1 MNIYDISERP
11 QHLVERGTSQD
22 WGGVCRLLLFTCCL
36 FELSAFLTVSTVS
49 FLSCKTKGN
58 TNVEG
63 LEDGQ
68 VSVPAEGQ
76 GDSDVWEETDWCM
89 RRVRTKGSSDVLKV
103 WRVRDWRLKAGVV
116 GVTATQ

>member
-1 MNIYDISERP
+1 MILFELKKKKDMNIYDISEKP

-22 WGGVCRLLLFTCCL
+22 WGGVCGLLLFTCCL

-63 LEDGQ
+63 LEDG
-68 VSVPAEGQ
+68 SGQ
-76 GDSDVWEETDWCM
+76 CPC
-89 RRVRTKGSSDVLKV
+89 
-103 WRVRDWRLKAGVV
+103 
-116 GVTATQ
+116 